1 MNNDPLSWIPVKTK
15 IETLHEFRSV
25 SPSFD
30 TKTST
35 LVQPQVIIKN
45 REIVTVLSFEV
56 FCFLINFLFHSYAKI
71 FFPRNSMS
79 SSSNYP
85 I

>member
-1 MNNDPLSWIPVKTK
+1 MIHYLGFPVKTK

-56 FCFLINFLFHSYAKI
+56 FCFLINIFFSILMLKI
-71 FFPRNSMS
+71 FFLEIP
-79 SSSNYP
+79 
-85 I
+85 